1 MVNSK
6 GAALRQDELDD
17 DMETSSQVDTDY
29 PRDTDAD
36 LDFGDLDEL
45 KKEQE
50 PAAVR
55 SMEEVQHEIMDE
67 HDGWL
72 FESTITNLTAA
83 ELGLA
88 KETEGK
94 EPGWRVLERRREE
107 KELRDS
113 LEEGLFL
120 DD

>member
-1 MVNSK
+1 MVNGK
-6 GAALRQDELDD
+6 GAALRQEVLDE
-17 DMETSSQVDTDY
+17 DMETSSQVETDY
-29 PRDTDAD
+29 SREADAD

-45 KKEQE
+45 KKEEE
-50 PAAVR
+50 PVAVQ
-55 SMEEVQHEIMDE
+55 SMEEVQSEIMDE

-72 FESTITNLTAA
+72 FESTITNLSAA
-83 ELGLA
+83 ELGLG
-88 KETEGK
+88 KQTEGK

-120 DD
+120 ED